1 MGSFEGERTSTMGP
15 KRTLVP
21 LGMFE
26 LRAPPSFGSQTL
38 GANRATCECFFD
50 CFQMPAGFL
59 ASIIAT

>member
-1 MGSFEGERTSTMGP
+1 MGP

-59 ASIIAT
+59 ASIITT